1 MVDILE
7 KQNPEPKGTP
17 KGDVFGSEVG
27 GRVSPQVGP
36 PEEDAFGRWDT
47 GAQ

>member
-17 KGDVFGSEVG
+17 EGDVFGSGVG
-27 GRVSPQVGP
+27 SAPKLDP
-36 PEEDAFGRWDT
+36 
-47 GAQ
+47 